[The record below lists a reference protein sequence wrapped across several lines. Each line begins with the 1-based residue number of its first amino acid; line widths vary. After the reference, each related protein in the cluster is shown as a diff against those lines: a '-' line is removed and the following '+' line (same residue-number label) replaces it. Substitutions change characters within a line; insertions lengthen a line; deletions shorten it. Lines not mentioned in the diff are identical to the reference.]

1 MRGLNTPVAAFLIL
15 VGLVMLLVVF
25 YAGYRSFETFKV
37 EVEAKGDVVQA
48 LAENSGILIELL
60 VKVAFLAVALAA
72 GSVVLGRGV
81 DLLKGCPQG

>member
-1 MRGLNTPVAAFLIL
+1 MKNPIAIFLIV
-15 VGLVMLLVVF
+15 VGLAMLLAVF
-25 YAGYRSFETFKV
+25 YAGYKSFQTFTV
-37 EVEAKGDVVQA
+37 EIDAQGDVVQA

>member
-1 MRGLNTPVAAFLIL
+1 VRTTIAIFLIL

-25 YAGYRSFETFKV
+25 YAGYNSFKTFAV
-37 EVEAKGDVVQA
+37 EVEAQGDVVQA
-48 LAENSGILIELL
+48 LAENSGILVELL

-81 DLLKGCPQG
+81 DLLKGCPKG